1 MLPRRSPPAA
11 LHNDAVSAFDYVT
24 LVAFVVTTAV
34 WTGVL
39 LHHGPV
45 AALHHIGH
53 VAAGLMRDRP
63 PPDATAWRGQMVF

>member
-11 LHNDAVSAFDYVT
+11 LPNDGVSAFDYVT
-24 LVAFVVTTAV
+24 LAAFVVTTAV

-45 AALHHIGH
+45 AALHHIAH
-53 VAAGLMRDRP
+53 VASTLMRDMP
-63 PPDATAWRGQMVF
+63 SPDPAMRSGQMVF